1 MIKNTPLPFSKL
13 GLGKAFYSLKL
24 LPKQLFLSCQYD
36 TFVVMKRDDTLWKGI
51 LEDLFIHFLRF
62 FFEDADSL
70 FDLKKGF
77 EYLDKEM
84 EQISKADDPQSS
96 KFLDKLVKVYTKE
109 GEEQWVLVHVEVQG
123 YTDKNFE
130 ERIFVY

>member
-24 LPKQLFLSCQYD
+24 LPNQLFLSCQKSI
-36 TFVVMKRDDTLWKGI
+36 FVTMKRDDTLWKGI

-62 FFEDADSL
+62 FFKDADSL

-84 EQISKADDPQSS
+84 EQISKADELQPS
-96 KFLDKLVKVYTKE
+96 KFLDKLVKVYSNE
-109 GEEQWVLVHVEVQG
+109 GEEQWVLVHIEIQG
-123 YTDKNFE
+123 YIDKN
-130 ERIFVY
+130 